1 VSAPRPQDAAAREA
15 QAAQAAQT
23 AAEPAESPARW
34 LLRGQGLA
42 KRFGALSALHPLNLE
57 ICRGETL
64 ALLGPN
70 GAGKSVLLHI
80 LAGLLRPSAGELLR
94 PGAAG
99 SNRAAARRG
108 VGLVGH
114 ASFLYPALSVRENL
128 QLAAR
133 LHGLPD
139 ASARARR
146 ELAAAGLWEAAEL
159 RAGALSRG
167 LAQRAAVARALVHEP
182 ALLLLDEPFTGL
194 DTRAAD
200 ALARRLAA
208 RRAAGSAAVL
218 VTHNLARASALA
230 DRALLL
236 RRGRGIWLPTAELAS
251 PQLLAAACDRALNER
266 GAP

>member
-1 VSAPRPQDAAAREA
+1 MSALRPQAAGDAAG
-15 QAAQAAQT
+15 QGSAAQAA
-23 AAEPAESPARW
+23 ADSARW
-34 LLRGQGLA
+34 LLRGRGVA
-42 KRFGALSALHPLNLE
+42 KRFGALTALHPLNLE
-57 ICRGETL
+57 VSRGETL

-80 LAGLLRPSAGELLR
+80 LAGLLRPSEGALLR

-99 SNRAAARRG
+99 SSRAAARRS

-114 ASFLYPALSVRENL
+114 ASFLYPALSVLENL
-128 QLAAR
+128 KLAAH

-208 RRAAGSAAVL
+208 RRAAGSAAVI
-218 VTHNLARASALA
+218 VTHNLARASGLA

-236 RRGRGIWLPTAELAS
+236 RRGRGSWLPAADLAS

-266 GAP
+266 SAP

>member
-1 VSAPRPQDAAAREA
+1 VSALRPQAAV
-15 QAAQAAQT
+15 Q
-23 AAEPAESPARW
+23 AEPEAADSARW
-34 LLRGQGLA
+34 LLRGRGLA
-42 KRFGALSALHPLNLE
+42 KRFGALTALHPLNLE
-57 ICRGETL
+57 VSRGETL

-80 LAGLLRPSAGELLR
+80 LAGLLRASAGELLR
-94 PGAAG
+94 PGAPD
-99 SNRAAARRG
+99 RAAARRS

-128 QLAAR
+128 RLAAH

-208 RRAAGSAAVL
+208 RRAAGSAAVI
-218 VTHNLARASALA
+218 VTHNPARASGLA

-236 RRGRGIWLPTAELAS
+236 RRGRGIWLPAADLAS